1 MLQINN
7 CRVVGFVVVWIFIL
21 FYLFIYCRKQKPWR
35 DSWWGITCIYPVFTE
50 KAHRSYFTCWPPKKK
65 KKGKQLQAKE
75 KFGAWGSV
83 RKKNK
88 YKTKHD
94 KLQTM
99 VACASRLSASHWKKR
114 VLCSELHGCGTSV
127 FIIYTNLNHTCGFFS
142 AEGNM

>member
-1 MLQINN
+1 MVLLFF
-7 CRVVGFVVVWIFIL
+7 GFLYYFI
-21 FYLFIYCRKQKPWR
+21 YLFIAENKNHEEIHGGESPVSIQSSLRKHTEVI
-35 DSWWGITCIYPVFTE
+35 SPVDLQ
-50 KAHRSYFTCWPPKKK
+50 KKK